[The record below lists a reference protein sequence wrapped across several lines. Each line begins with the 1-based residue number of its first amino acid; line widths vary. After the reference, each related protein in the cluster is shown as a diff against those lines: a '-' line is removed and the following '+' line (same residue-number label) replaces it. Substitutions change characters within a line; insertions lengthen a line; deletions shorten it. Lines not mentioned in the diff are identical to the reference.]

1 MQLLFSNFFSF
12 LFLST
17 RTGQASKS
25 DYSRNAVSW
34 VENGED
40 IQGWRENAGLIECI
54 YFVSQFYPLYQI
66 KPKKNLPNVSVQK
79 KWQGENWK
87 GGRKG
92 REAMERDNRGRGIV
106 IVEKKIK
113 AVMYSS

>member
-1 MQLLFSNFFSF
+1 MF
-12 LFLST
+12 
-17 RTGQASKS
+17 
-25 DYSRNAVSW
+25 
-34 VENGED
+34 
-40 IQGWRENAGLIECI
+40 

-92 REAMERDNRGRGIV
+92 REAMERDNRGREIV

-113 AVMYSS
+113 TVMYSS